1 VRSNVASKEKLIFE
15 RIQMHNFQISC
26 TPKRKEGLCDHKE
39 TYINTAGVCIL
50 HILFY
55 IVEYVD
61 A

>member
-1 VRSNVASKEKLIFE
+1 
-15 RIQMHNFQISC
+15 MHNFQISC